1 MRKFED
7 YLKVILKHEG
17 GLVDHKS
24 DPGGIT
30 KYGISLRFIQR
41 NGIDINTDG
50 RVDSKDI
57 VEITIEEASEIYK
70 TYFWDKM
77 RLEGISNDLLKLH
90 LFDMGVNAGTR
101 TAVILLQKILRV
113 EPDGIIGKRTLAAID
128 NYKGSLVAEYIVA
141 RLNYYHKLTVRNPKL
156 KVFLKGWT
164 NRVKSTVF
172 I

>member
-1 MRKFED
+1 MRDFKD

-17 GLVDHKS
+17 GYVNHPS
-24 DPGGIT
+24 DPGGVT

-41 NGIDINTDG
+41 NNIDINTDG

-57 VEITIEEASEIYK
+57 VEITIEEAAVIYK

-101 TAVILLQKILRV
+101 TAILLLQKMLGV
-113 EPDGIIGKRTLAAID
+113 VPDGIIGKNTIKAI
-128 NYKGSLVAEYIVA
+128 NNFRENIINAYIVA
-141 RLNYYHKLTVRNPKL
+141 RLEYYHRLTVKNPKL

-164 NRVKSTVF
+164 NRVKSTYF